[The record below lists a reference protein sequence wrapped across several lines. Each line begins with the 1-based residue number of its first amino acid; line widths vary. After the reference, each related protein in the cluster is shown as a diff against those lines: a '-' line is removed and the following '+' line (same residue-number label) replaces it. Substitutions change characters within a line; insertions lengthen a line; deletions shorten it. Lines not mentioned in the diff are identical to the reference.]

1 MRHIIHTASYIILT
15 AVGTTVYLQRTDSF
29 GDEMRGKKGK
39 FKNTV
44 CMTTN
49 GRHALR
55 AVLVLILSVAMQCL
69 SVSAT
74 EEQPATGPDWAI
86 DTATAPAVVSESAI
100 LMDIDTSVIL
110 YEKNIHT
117 RQYPASITK
126 LLTCLVA
133 AENSELTDVV
143 TFSKEAVFGIE
154 PGSSSIGID
163 VGEQLTMEQC
173 YYAALLESANEVSAG
188 IAEHVGGSEEGFA
201 AMMNEKVKE
210 LGGTDSNFVNAN
222 GLHDDN
228 HYTSAYDMAL
238 IGQAFARNETLLEIS
253 GTAYYHIDPTA
264 MQPEAIDLRN
274 HHCMLPGCQ
283 RSGARPCEYVI
294 GGKTGYTTVSQNT
307 LVTFAKKDG
316 HRLVCVVLKGKKA
329 SYFEDTLALI
339 NYGFDCYD
347 DVSVKALIDAKIGEI
362 QAQEAAEEETAE
374 EEVRAEQQF
383 TQAEMDDRV
392 ESAGSSVEIAGE
404 EESRNEEE
412 SRPQEEKSGGL
423 SILTIIVI
431 IVVLAAVGV
440 CGFIFYRSYRRE
452 QERKRRRAEIMAR
465 HRARRAAD
473 NG

>member
-1 MRHIIHTASYIILT
+1 MMVIW
-15 AVGTTVYLQRTDSF
+15 
-29 GDEMRGKKGK
+29 
-39 FKNTV
+39 
-44 CMTTN
+44 
-49 GRHALR
+49 
-55 AVLVLILSVAMQCL
+55 CL
-69 SVSAT
+69 PVSAT
-74 EEQPATGPDWAI
+74 EVEEQPATGPDWAI

-100 LMDIDTSVIL
+100 VMDIDTSVIL

-117 RQYPASITK
+117 RRYPASITK

-143 TFSKEAVFGIE
+143 TFSREAVFGIE

-163 VGEQLTMEQC
+163 VGEQLTMEEC

-188 IAEHVGGSEEGFA
+188 IAEHVGGSAEGFA
-201 AMMNEKVKE
+201 AMMNEKVRE
-210 LGGTDSNFVNAN
+210 LGGTDSNFVNAH

-253 GTAYYHIDPTA
+253 GTAFYHIDPTP
-264 MQPEAIDLRN
+264 MQPDSIDLRN
-274 HHCMLPGCQ
+274 HHRMLPGCQ

-294 GGKTGYTTVSQNT
+294 GGKTGFTTVSQNT

-339 NYGFDCYD
+339 NYGFACYENA
-347 DVSVKALIDAKIGEI
+347 SIKAQIDAKREEI
-362 QAQEAAEEETAE
+362 QAQEAAAQEETEKAE
-374 EEVRAEQQF
+374 EEARMEQQRL
-383 TQAEMDDRV
+383 AREEMSDQ
-392 ESAGSSVEIAGE
+392 AGSEEEREEAAGE
-404 EESRNEEE
+404 EL
-412 SRPQEEKSGGL
+412 QEEADRKPRREKAGIMPAL
-423 SILTIIVI
+423 I
-431 IVVLAAVGV
+431 IVVIAVALAGIGV

-465 HRARRAAD
+465 HRARRAVD
-473 NG
+473 N